1 MKKMGQRI
9 HDKRKE
15 LGLTQEELGKKLDP
29 PVKRQAVCKWENGET
44 GEIKRSYIAQLA
56 HLFECDPVWLMGLEN
71 IDEVKLTYQ
80 VEGEEPVVAIVDHQP
95 IIGDESEKM
104 KRALMYKVALK
115 VKPENL
121 QTAIDILKTLI

>member
-71 IDEVKLTYQ
+71 INEVKLTYQ
-80 VEGEEPVVAIVDHQP
+80 AEGEEPVVAIVDHQP

-121 QTAIDILKTLI
+121 DVAIQILKSLI

>member
-44 GEIKRSYIAQLA
+44 GEIKRSYIDSIRKSVVEVDKIRDVEKINKAFL
-56 HLFECDPVWLMGLEN
+56 DNSN
-71 IDEVKLTYQ
+71 I
-80 VEGEEPVVAIVDHQP
+80 
-95 IIGDESEKM
+95 
-104 KRALMYKVALK
+104 
-115 VKPENL
+115 
-121 QTAIDILKTLI
+121 